1 MKHIDLEQFAGG
13 KLSVQLNKA
22 LEKITENVQD
32 PNTDAQKVRKINV
45 SISFRPNDER
55 NFVATTVE
63 TKLSLAP
70 ELGATT
76 ALSMGRDLRTGE
88 VEAVEIFNQI
98 PGQMNVDDVI
108 DQEEDETPKAFD
120 PDTGEI
126 YEPSNKVIDLR
137 KAIEKIEELTD
148 SAREP
153 HVVKIAGKT
162 YCDKSMSRY
171 DREEFAEPL
180 TATSLNSLI
189 DYISGKSEELRES
202 MIIHVESPTRVR
214 LLSGLTQ
221 ERNRE
226 ELFRVGTNPNGFD
239 FDHYYDQEAFVINM
253 QTAFKQSDETELIL
267 SVAGNVENK
276 TVANYGDDGVSQKA
290 TITKGIAGKEDVIVP
305 NPVTLRPYR
314 TFLEVDQPESKF
326 IFRIREGSDGQP
338 MFKLVEADGGLWKY
352 EAVDAIKKYL
362 TENLPGELLKVITI
376 IG

>member
-1 MKHIDLEQFAGG
+1 MD
-13 KLSVQLNKA
+13 
-22 LEKITENVQD
+22 
-32 PNTDAQKVRKINV
+32 NT
-45 SISFRPNDER
+45 F
-55 NFVATTVE
+55 
-63 TKLSLAP
+63 
-70 ELGATT
+70 
-76 ALSMGRDLRTGE
+76 LR
-88 VEAVEIFNQI
+88 EAMEH
-98 PGQMNVDDVI
+98 
-108 DQEEDETPKAFD
+108 
-120 PDTGEI
+120 
-126 YEPSNKVIDLR
+126 
-137 KAIEKIEELTD
+137 IEELTD

-314 TFLEVDQPESKF
+314 TFLEVEQPESKF
-326 IFRIREGSDGQP
+326 IFRIREGSNGEP
-338 MFKLVEADGGLWKY
+338 LFKLVEADGGLWKY

-362 TENLPGELLKVITI
+362 TENLPEELLKVITI

>member
-1 MKHIDLEQFAGG
+1 M
-13 KLSVQLNKA
+13 
-22 LEKITENVQD
+22 
-32 PNTDAQKVRKINV
+32 
-45 SISFRPNDER
+45 
-55 NFVATTVE
+55 
-63 TKLSLAP
+63 
-70 ELGATT
+70 
-76 ALSMGRDLRTGE
+76 
-88 VEAVEIFNQI
+88 
-98 PGQMNVDDVI
+98 
-108 DQEEDETPKAFD
+108 
-120 PDTGEI
+120 
-126 YEPSNKVIDLR
+126 
-137 KAIEKIEELTD
+137 TD

-202 MIIHVESPTRVR
+202 MIIHVESPTKVR

-253 QTAFKQSDETELIL
+253 QTAFKQSGETELIL

-290 TITKGIAGKEDVIVP
+290 TNHKRYCRKRRCDRTKSSNTSPISYIFGS
-305 NPVTLRPYR
+305 R
-314 TFLEVDQPESKF
+314 TARKQVYLSNQRR
-326 IFRIREGSDGQP
+326 FRWTAN
-338 MFKLVEADGGLWKY
+338 V
-352 EAVDAIKKYL
+352 
-362 TENLPGELLKVITI
+362 
-376 IG
+376 